1 MNIIKLE
8 IENFAKRISPE
19 WSLRIGIGVMYLYSG
34 FDLILHPKAWTW
46 ALPYW
51 TKQMITALIPIETYL
66 QIQGGVE
73 ILMALCLLAW
83 FLNTHRLIKYV
94 ALLSTLEMAAI
105 LILAF
110 LPWNPN
116 NFLITFRDIGLLGGS
131 LALTAMLFWKE
142 APKISN
148 S

>member
-1 MNIIKLE
+1 MKFLL
-8 IENFAKRISPE
+8 KVSPE
-19 WSLRIGIGVMYLYSG
+19 WSLRIGIGIMYLYSG

-51 TKQMITALIPIETYL
+51 TKQMMGEVMPVETYL
-66 QIQGGVE
+66 QLQGGVE

-83 FLNTHRLIKYV
+83 FLKQHRLIKYV
-94 ALLSTLEMAAI
+94 ALLSTLEMAGI
-105 LILAF
+105 LMLAF

-131 LALTAMLFWKE
+131 LALTAILFQKNE
-142 APKISN
+142 SAPLS